1 MIALM
6 CQLQSPTRFV
16 LLLLLCTVA
25 QQSFAAQKWSA
36 KLDGRVRFYQ
46 STELGVLVVGTEK
59 SLYAVDGETGDILW
73 RRKNVKLDETDVA
86 AVPGTDILLMNL
98 ESGSKTRL
106 EAADL
111 MTGDTLWR
119 SDKLRGAVMQMALDQ
134 NTNRLALVLVRD
146 ARSKPR
152 DGFKRKPVV
161 HVFDLN
167 AGEELWKY
175 ELESEVEMMPARW
188 QEGEDVPYTLDNYR
202 PPVFADNRLYLFYEG
217 VTSLDASAP
226 SPSKSFAAQRWP
238 AARRPGSLKGLPPND
253 NAWGIAPRKALILL
267 KR

>member
-1 MIALM
+1 MY
-6 CQLQSPTRFV
+6 QLLSPTRFV

-25 QQSFAAQKWSA
+25 PQAFAAQRWSA

-111 MTGDTLWR
+111 MTGNTLWR
-119 SDKLRGAVMQMALDQ
+119 SDKLRG
-134 NTNRLALVLVRD
+134 
-146 ARSKPR
+146 P
-152 DGFKRKPVV
+152 
-161 HVFDLN
+161 
-167 AGEELWKY
+167 
-175 ELESEVEMMPARW
+175 
-188 QEGEDVPYTLDNYR
+188 
-202 PPVFADNRLYLFYEG
+202 
-217 VTSLDASAP
+217 
-226 SPSKSFAAQRWP
+226 
-238 AARRPGSLKGLPPND
+238 
-253 NAWGIAPRKALILL
+253 
-267 KR
+267 

>member
-1 MIALM
+1 MFQPLSLIRWA
-6 CQLQSPTRFV
+6 F
-16 LLLLLCTVA
+16 LLLLCTIPPHT
-25 QQSFAAQKWSA
+25 FAAQKWSA

-59 SLYAVDGETGDILW
+59 SLYALDGETGDVLW

-111 MTGDTLWR
+111 MTGNTLWR

-146 ARSKPR
+146 ARDKPR
-152 DGFKRKPVV
+152 DGFKRKPVI

-175 ELESEVEMMPARW
+175 ELES
-188 QEGEDVPYTLDNYR
+188 
-202 PPVFADNRLYLFYEG
+202 
-217 VTSLDASAP
+217 
-226 SPSKSFAAQRWP
+226 
-238 AARRPGSLKGLPPND
+238 
-253 NAWGIAPRKALILL
+253 
-267 KR
+267 